1 MSMYSGIGSF
11 VKKYNEGG
19 GAGSGVPG
27 VGGSSGPNLS
37 YEEWLQTP
45 AGQAAADGPR
55 GGQISGLGNPQVMY
69 QAYLAGQG
77 ASGGGATNT
86 KSLPSY
92 MSINDAGQIAFV
104 EGTTNRQFVKGLE
117 ILGLLDATHSDN
129 KTDYDWLLEW
139 FDEGSQ
145 GADGT
150 WLNTFYSNPDRMLD
164 PSDISSNLASQNV
177 RTLTRLYELVN
188 KASEAG
194 GITPS
199 QNVINTYTDPI
210 TPGEDYGAEN
220 EVRRPV
226 FIGQPPTGGTA
237 EAPSYSLSDVMVTAF
252 EQPNL
257 YDVFNPYPA
266 GGFEQ
271 INPYSTPGTTSA
283 PYSAP
288 TGSTPPLVVDSTG
301 ADAVAPVVDTT
312 TNTPVVDTTTNT
324 PVVDTTTNTPV
335 VDTTTNTTTT
345 TNTPVV
351 DTTITPTTS
360 SYTPPTPTD
369 EEIAAYKYRTMTP
382 QAFAASGYSLPTA
395 GGVSVAD
402 IGGPSFPEGQG
413 YQGYSSTA
421 QGGPALDGA
430 INPDYAAAQQGDT
443 VGGIGN
449 TTGFGKDINWSAP
462 TTQALSVGDV
472 FSTPAGDYR
481 AVDNGYGQI
490 GLVAEGDVAVSNS
503 GDIIYN
509 TSSGDHHFGV
519 DPNTGEAWYQG
530 AQGTNSNTT
539 TGFAEGG
546 IVDVYSGDMSKLQ
559 TTGDGIESFLNPE
572 RSKATLRRNL
582 AKLAPRPTAPVMQQG
597 IMPMAV

>member
-19 GAGSGVPG
+19 GADSLPFTEVGSGS
-27 VGGSSGPNLS
+27 GSVLS

-77 ASGGGATNT
+77 ASGGGATNQQ
-86 KSLPSY
+86 SLPGY
-92 MSINDAGQIAFV
+92 MSIGENNQILIPPA
-104 EGTTNRQFVKGLE
+104 TSNKQFVQAME
-117 ILGLLDATHSDN
+117 MLGYFDN
-129 KTDYDWLLEW
+129 ADPYDYEWLLKY
-139 FDEGSQ
+139 FANDE
-145 GADGT
+145 GT
-150 WLNTFYSNPDRMLD
+150 WLAQRYNDADRNLDVSAIADMDFTDQNKSVFERLFGAVNTA
-164 PSDISSNLASQNV
+164 SSAGGFLASP
-177 RTLTRLYELVN
+177 TFLTTYGDGVSVGQPT
-188 KASEAG
+188 SESTDG
-194 GITPS
+194 GS
-199 QNVINTYTDPI
+199 STYTP
-210 TPGEDYGAEN
+210 
-220 EVRRPV
+220 RPLTL
-226 FIGQPPTGGTA
+226 GPPPTGGVPGA
-237 EAPSYSLSDVMVTAF
+237 RSYSLSDVMVTAS

-257 YDVFNPYPA
+257 YDTFNPYPV

-271 INPYSTPGTTSA
+271 INPYSTPVTTSA

-288 TGSTPPLVVDSTG
+288 TSSTPPLVVDSTS
-301 ADAVAPVVDTT
+301 ATAV
-312 TNTPVVDTTTNT
+312 TPVVDTTTT
-324 PVVDTTTNTPV
+324 PVVDTTS
-335 VDTTTNTTTT
+335 
-345 TNTPVV
+345 
-351 DTTITPTTS
+351 TPTTS
-360 SYTPPTPTD
+360 SYTPPTYTD
-369 EEIAAYKYRTMTP
+369 EEIALYKYRTMTP
-382 QAFAASGYSLPTA
+382 EAFAASGYSLPTA

-449 TTGFGKDINWSAP
+449 TTGMGQDINWSAP

-481 AVDNGYGQI
+481 AVDNGYGQV

-530 AQGTNSNTT
+530 AQGTTPGSYETA
-539 TGFAEGG
+539 GFAEGG